1 MIQSDKGRYLTMNN
15 DGTMVLKIFL

>member
-15 DGTMVLKIFL
+15 DGTMVLKIIL